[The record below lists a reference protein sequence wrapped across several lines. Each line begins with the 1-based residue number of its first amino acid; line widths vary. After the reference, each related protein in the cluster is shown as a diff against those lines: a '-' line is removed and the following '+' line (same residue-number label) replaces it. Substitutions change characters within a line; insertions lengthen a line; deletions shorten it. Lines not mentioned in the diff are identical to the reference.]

1 MEHGTL
7 TQKLL
12 KKIDDAAIMWNK
24 TKDSKYKDLWY
35 KLIKDNYGT
44 NNFQRRTL
52 SINSCHKA
60 DDGTYIFI
68 GTSKLHGR
76 VRDTSSKT
84 KRVRRH
90 TKPTHHE

>member
-1 MEHGTL
+1 M
-7 TQKLL
+7 TQELL

-44 NNFQRRTL
+44 NNFRRRTL
-52 SINSCHKA
+52 SINSCIKA

-68 GTSKLHGR
+68 GTSKVHGPM
-76 VRDTSSKT
+76 RDTKT
-84 KRVRRH
+84 KVNRVRRH